1 LSLLKQIT
9 LVHFSISQLEQFSG
23 IKAHTIRIW
32 EQRYNALT
40 PSRSEGNT
48 RYYDSEQLRRLLNIV
63 SLSNVGYKISKL
75 CRMRDSELFKLLEDK
90 LDLNITEEDRN
101 NYFISQLVSATT
113 DFAEER
119 FDDIYSDCVAQLGI
133 RDTYVKVLYPL
144 LNRVGLMWITDNIST
159 AHEHFCS
166 NLIKQK
172 MYAAIDALPEA
183 NHEESVWILF
193 LPEYEFH
200 EIGLLFSNLLLRQA
214 GKKVIYL
221 GTNLPTE
228 TLQSAVEQS
237 DAENILFF
245 LVRNKTIK
253 LTSDYLSDIKSK
265 FAKQNIFVSGG
276 AALKSDLSNIEGV
289 NWLYSVEDFE
299 NIL

>member
-1 LSLLKQIT
+1 M
-9 LVHFSISQLEQFSG
+9 VHFSISQLEQFSG

-32 EQRYNALT
+32 EQRYEALR

-48 RYYDSEQLRRLLNIV
+48 RYYDSKQLRRLLNIV
-63 SLSNVGYKISKL
+63 SLSNVGFKISKL
-75 CRMRDSELFKLLEDK
+75 CRMRDTELFRLLEDK
-90 LDLNITEEDRN
+90 LNINVASEDKN
-101 NYFISQLVSATT
+101 NFFISQLVGATT
-113 DFAEER
+113 DFDEQY
-119 FDDIYSDCVAQLGI
+119 FDVVYSDCIEQMGI

-172 MYAAIDALPEA
+172 MYAAIDALPEPKPQ
-183 NHEESVWILF
+183 EDSWVLF
-193 LPEYEFH
+193 LPENEFH

-214 GKKVIYL
+214 GKKVVYL
-221 GTNLPTE
+221 GANLPTE
-228 TLQSAVEQS
+228 TLENAIEQTE
-237 DAENILFF
+237 AENILFF
-245 LVRNKTIK
+245 LVRNKTRE
-253 LTSDYLSDIKSK
+253 LTSAYVNDIKTKFPDQKIYVSGSAALKTDLSDI
-265 FAKQNIFVSGG
+265 QDI
-276 AALKSDLSNIEGV
+276 